1 MRDTSSMCESS
12 RYRQEKRQMTAF
24 SLGARL
30 YLGANSTLALSLPQ
44 SRLCIL
50 WARQLCPLA
59 VLRLCFG
66 YSLSH
71 LRTAAACRLTASA
84 TGGARKPNPS
94 EGAEAA
100 PPQTT
105 DLQRCAPQ
113 LSPPLAGCP
122 HPSRCGAAP
131 HRATFPKGK
140 AKRSAAAV
148 RTDLILCTA
157 PHSTLHTIPHS

>member
-1 MRDTSSMCESS
+1 MCLAE
-12 RYRQEKRQMTAF
+12 YR
-24 SLGARL
+24 
-30 YLGANSTLALSLPQ
+30 
-44 SRLCIL
+44 
-50 WARQLCPLA
+50 
-59 VLRLCFG
+59 
-66 YSLSH
+66 
-71 LRTAAACRLTASA
+71 
-84 TGGARKPNPS
+84 
-94 EGAEAA
+94 GAEAA

-148 RTDLILCTA
+148 RTDLILCAA
-157 PHSTLHTIPHS
+157 PHSTLFLIPNSALKKPMLILSTGFLFILIFLRAVKGKAH